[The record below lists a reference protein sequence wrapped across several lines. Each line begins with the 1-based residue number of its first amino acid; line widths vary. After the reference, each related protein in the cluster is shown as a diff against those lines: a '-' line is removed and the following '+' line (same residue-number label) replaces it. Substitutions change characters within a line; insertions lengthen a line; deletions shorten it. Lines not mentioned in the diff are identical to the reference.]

1 MKYILLQCGL
11 ANRLRTL
18 IGFLYIAEQKN
29 EKIIFHWDINDYAC
43 NGKFYELFDKIDSNN
58 VELIECKKENIDYFF
73 QGQDT
78 MNAIIK
84 KYGND
89 LLPLNI
95 NNKWFTNI
103 EIEYYKKLIIK
114 DDIIKE
120 VNDYCNK
127 IGKFNGMHIRRTD
140 HSQLARNNNSY
151 TTFEEFDIF
160 IKEQNNLPIYL
171 ATDERK
177 VQLKYP
183 NTIKY
188 KLISE
193 LDSNKLRQTSLKD
206 AFIEILICAHA
217 IHFKGSGYSSFSKL
231 INIYN
236 KIIYN

>member
-11 ANRLRTL
+11 ANRLRTI
-18 IGFLYIAEQKN
+18 IGFLYIAEKKN
-29 EKIIFHWDINDYAC
+29 DKIIFHWDINDYAC
-43 NGKFYELFDKIDSNN
+43 NGKFYELFNKINSNN

-84 KYGND
+84 KYGKD
-89 LLPLNI
+89 LIPSNVNI
-95 NNKWFTNI
+95 EWFSNI

-114 DDIIKE
+114 DNILKE
-120 VNDYCNK
+120 VDNYCNK
-127 IGKFNGMHIRRTD
+127 IGKFNAIHIRRTD
-140 HSQLARNNNSY
+140 HSNLARNNNIY
-151 TTFEEFDIF
+151 TTFEEFDKF
-160 IKEQNNLPIYL
+160 INEHNDLPIYL

-177 VQLKYP
+177 VQFKYP

-188 KLISE
+188 KIISE
-193 LDSNKLRQTSLKD
+193 LNSTSLRQTSLID

-217 IHFKGSGYSSFSKL
+217 IKFKGSGYSSFSKL

-236 KIIYN
+236 KIIYS